1 MADNNNNKTTA
12 QAAPHFPEQ
21 VTGMYILARAL
32 KMVGIEDVYGLVG
45 IPITEAAYII
55 QGQGIRFIGFRH
67 EQQAGMA
74 AATHGFVTGK
84 PGVLMTVSSLG
95 FLNGLTATT
104 NATVNCYPM
113 IQISGSSVRE
123 PIDLEQGT
131 YEGLDQLNAAK
142 PLVKAAYRV
151 NRAEDIPT
159 GVVRAYRAAV
169 SGRPGG
175 VYLDITTPA
184 LGQIVDHD
192 VAEALLQ
199 QPVDLK
205 PAILPAPE
213 AVERAVN
220 LLASA
225 KKPAILIGKG
235 AAMAQVEDLL
245 KKLVE
250 STGVPYYPMSMA
262 KGVLP
267 DNHPLSALSVRSTIM
282 EDADVVMLVGAR
294 LNWLLSR
301 GHGKWNPQGQFIQLD
316 IDPVEIDSN
325 RHIAAPVVGDLR
337 SSLEA
342 ILAAL
347 EGKKMAMDPAWVP
360 GLQAESKEKN
370 AKFAQRLADA
380 VTVQPMNHWSALSAA
395 KKVLEA
401 NPDVILV
408 NEGANTLDDTRDTID
423 MALPRH
429 RIDCATW
436 AIMGMG
442 MGSAIGA
449 AVATGKSVVAIEGDS
464 AFGFSGMDFSTICR
478 FKLPVTVCVFN
489 NGGIYNGI
497 GVPLDKTT
505 DPAPTTLD
513 INARYDKLGE
523 AFGAKTYYVTTPAE
537 YEAALTEAIASKA
550 PALIDVRLAADSGKE
565 SGHIGYLNPTPLVD
579 ITV

>member
-1 MADNNNNKTTA
+1 
-12 QAAPHFPEQ
+12 
-21 VTGMYILARAL
+21 MYILARAL
-32 KMVGIEDVYGLVG
+32 KNIGIENVYGLVG

-55 QGQGIRFIGFRH
+55 QGQGIRFVGFRH

-74 AATHGFVTGK
+74 AATDGFVTGK

-95 FLNGLTATT
+95 FLNGLTATA

-131 YEGLDQLNAAK
+131 YEGLDQLNIAK

-184 LGQIVDHD
+184 LGQVMDHAA
-192 VAEALLQ
+192 AEALLQ
-199 QPVDLK
+199 QPVDLQPSMV
-205 PAILPAPE
+205 PAAE
-213 AVERAVN
+213 AVERAAA

-235 AAMAQVEDLL
+235 AAQAHVEDLV

-250 STGVPYYPMSMA
+250 TTGVPFYPMSMA
-262 KGVLP
+262 KGMLP
-267 DNHPLSALSVRSTIM
+267 DKHPLSALSVRSTIM
-282 EDADVVMLVGAR
+282 EEADVVMLVGAR

-301 GHGKWNPQGQFIQLD
+301 GHGKWNQQGQFIQLD

-325 RHIAAPVVGDLR
+325 RHIAAPVIGDLR

-342 ILAAL
+342 LLTAL
-347 EGKKMAMDPAWVP
+347 EGKKMAMDAGWVP
-360 GLQAESKEKN
+360 SLQAQSRVKN

-380 VTVQPMNHWSALSAA
+380 VTASPMNHWSALSAA
-395 KKVLEA
+395 KKVMEA

-423 MALPRH
+423 MAMPRH

-478 FKLPVTVCVFN
+478 YKLPVTVCVFN

-497 GVPLDKTT
+497 GEPLDKTS

-513 INARYDKLGE
+513 VHARYDRLGD

-537 YEAALTEAIASKA
+537 YEAALAEAIASKV
-550 PALIDVRLAADSGKE
+550 PALIDVQLAADSGKE
-565 SGHIGYLNPTPLVD
+565 SGHIGYLNPAPLID
-579 ITV
+579 LSLIHI

>member
-1 MADNNNNKTTA
+1 MTDTTNNNA
-12 QAAPHFPEQ
+12 AAPHFPEQ

-32 KMVGIEDVYGLVG
+32 KNIGIENVYGLVG

-55 QGQGIRFIGFRH
+55 QGQGIRFVGFRH

-74 AATHGFVTGK
+74 AATDGFVTGK

-95 FLNGLTATT
+95 FLNGLTATA

-131 YEGLDQLNAAK
+131 YEGLDQLNIAK

-184 LGQIVDHD
+184 LGQVMDHAA
-192 VAEALLQ
+192 AEALLQ
-199 QPVDLK
+199 QPVDLQPSMV
-205 PAILPAPE
+205 PAAE
-213 AVERAVN
+213 AVERAAA

-235 AAMAQVEDLL
+235 AAQARVEDLV

-250 STGVPYYPMSMA
+250 TTGVPFYPMSMA
-262 KGVLP
+262 KGMLP
-267 DNHPLSALSVRSTIM
+267 DKHPLSALSVRSTIM
-282 EDADVVMLVGAR
+282 EEADVVMLVGAR

-301 GHGKWNPQGQFIQLD
+301 GHGKWNQQGQFIQLD

-325 RHIAAPVVGDLR
+325 RHIAAPVIGDLR

-342 ILAAL
+342 LLTAL
-347 EGKKMAMDPAWVP
+347 EGKKMAMDAGWVP
-360 GLQAESKEKN
+360 SLQAQSRVKN

-380 VTVQPMNHWSALSAA
+380 VTASPMNHWSALSAA
-395 KKVLEA
+395 KKVMEA

-423 MALPRH
+423 MAMPRH

-478 FKLPVTVCVFN
+478 YKLPVTVCVFN

-513 INARYDKLGE
+513 VHARYDRLGD

-537 YEAALTEAIASKA
+537 YEAALAEAIASKA
-550 PALIDVRLAADSGKE
+550 PALIDVQLAADSGKE
-565 SGHIGYLNPTPLVD
+565 SGHIGYLNPAPLID